1 MLTGPIWYSAGL
13 PQRGNYPFSL
23 GPRRPGK
30 MARRDDRGS
39 RLSGLGGGSRS
50 GGEQMSQ
57 KRIEVQLTIRARAKM
72 QRVTW
77 ATFLRSKRSAVWKIS
92 SSGTPYFLIAAWNLG
107 KGKTDWVGLGTA
119 SDFDYMIATIAATHM
134 SLSTLSL
141 SSLSRA
147 STPLRSLH
155 QAAGRRAA
163 NKASPPL
170 IDGGCP
176 ASE

>member
-1 MLTGPIWYSAGL
+1 MLTGPIWYSASL

-23 GPRRPGK
+23 EPRRPGK

-107 KGKTDWVGLGTA
+107 KGKTDWVGHCIRFRLHDCHNRRNAHVSIDTFPLFPITSIDA
-119 SDFDYMIATIAATHM
+119 IA
-134 SLSTLSL
+134 LSI
-141 SSLSRA
+141 SR
-147 STPLRSLH
+147 
-155 QAAGRRAA
+155 
-163 NKASPPL
+163 
-170 IDGGCP
+170 I
-176 ASE
+176 